1 MVQTIMLD
9 YLKRLKTFQI
19 IAAIVIIGLLY
30 GAINLYTK
38 IQFYKSFAN
47 QTRTTSVVV
56 QQVEI
61 NSINKV
67 YPATS
72 VIEAKKSY
80 NVVSKTDGI
89 LNDIF
94 FNESSFVKKGDN
106 LFSILSTSSIGEII
120 ITAPFDGYVG
130 LTDYKIGDKLKNGDL
145 LLTLDD
151 MTSMKAFIYLPEKII
166 PQILG
171 DIKYIA
177 SSKLFPEQKYY
188 GVISNIDQRVNR
200 ESRTIKAYAIIEN
213 KNNYLRP
220 GLLLNID
227 IILDE
232 IKDTMLIPEESVLTS
247 KDYSYVFVIDENTAK
262 LKKVSLGITSNGKI
276 QILDGIKS
284 QDNVVT
290 LGHEK
295 LKDGSKIKIIEN

>member
-1 MVQTIMLD
+1 MLD
-9 YLKRLKTFQI
+9 YFKRLKAFQI
-19 IAAIVIIGLLY
+19 IAAIVIVGLLY

-47 QTRTTSVVV
+47 QTRIISVAAQKV
-56 QQVEI
+56 QI
-61 NSINKV
+61 SSINKI

-72 VIEAKKSY
+72 VIESKKSY
-80 NVVSKTDGI
+80 NVISKTDGI

-94 FNESSFVKKGDN
+94 FSESSFVNKGDK
-106 LFSILSTSSIGEII
+106 LFSILSTSSIGEIL

-151 MTSMKAFIYLPEKII
+151 MSSMKAFIYLPEKIL
-166 PQILG
+166 PQISG
-171 DIKYIA
+171 NIKYIA
-177 SSKLFPEQKYY
+177 SSKLFPEQKYF

-200 ESRTIKAYAIIEN
+200 DSRTIRAYAIIDN
-213 KNNYLRP
+213 KNNNLRP
-220 GLLLNID
+220 GLMLNID

-232 IKDTMLIPEESVLTS
+232 IEATMLIPEESVLTS
-247 KDYSYVFVIDENTAK
+247 EDFSYVFVIEEDIAK
-262 LKKVSLGITSNGKI
+262 LKEVNIGISSNGMI
-276 QILDGIKS
+276 QILSGISSGDK
-284 QDNVVT
+284 VVT

>member
-1 MVQTIMLD
+1 MLD
-9 YLKRLKTFQI
+9 YFKRLKAFQI
-19 IAAIVIIGLLY
+19 IAAIVIVGLLY

-47 QTRTTSVVV
+47 QTRTTSVA
-56 QQVEI
+56 VEEVKI
-61 NSINKV
+61 DSINKI

-72 VIEAKKSY
+72 VIEAKISY

-94 FNESSFVKKGDN
+94 FKESSFVEKGDK
-106 LFSILSTSSIGEII
+106 LFSILSTSSIGEIL
-120 ITAPFDGYVG
+120 ITAPFNGYVG

-151 MTSMKAFIYLPEKII
+151 MSSMKAFIYLPEKIL
-166 PQILG
+166 PQISEN
-171 DIKYIA
+171 IKYIA
-177 SSKLFPEQKYY
+177 SSKLFPEQKYF

-200 ESRTIKAYAIIEN
+200 DSRTIRAYAIIDN
-213 KNNYLRP
+213 KNKNLRP

-227 IILDE
+227 IVLEE

-247 KDYSYVFVIDENTAK
+247 KDFSYVFIIDENVAK
-262 LKKVSLGITSNGKI
+262 LKKVNLGITSNGMI
-276 QILDGIKS
+276 QILSGLKS
-284 QDNVVT
+284 NDRVVT

-295 LKDGSKIKIIEN
+295 LKDGSQIKIIEN

>member
-1 MVQTIMLD
+1 MLD
-9 YLKRLKTFQI
+9 YFKRLKTFQI
-19 IAAIVIIGLLY
+19 IGAIVVIGLLY
-30 GAINLYTK
+30 GAVNLYTK

-47 QTRTTSVVV
+47 QTRTTSVA
-56 QQVEI
+56 VEEVKI
-61 NSINKV
+61 DSINKI

-94 FNESSFVKKGDN
+94 FKESSFVEKGDK
-106 LFSILSTSSIGEII
+106 LFSILSTSSIGEIL
-120 ITAPFDGYVG
+120 ITAPFNGYVG
-130 LTDYKIGDKLKNGDL
+130 ITDYKIGDKLKNGDL

-151 MTSMKAFIYLPEKII
+151 MSSMKAFIYLPEKIL
-166 PQILG
+166 PQISKN
-171 DIKYIA
+171 IKYIA
-177 SSKLFPEQKYY
+177 SSKLFPEQKYF

-200 ESRTIKAYAIIEN
+200 DSRTIRAYAIIDN
-213 KNNYLRP
+213 KNKNLRP

-227 IILDE
+227 IVLDE

-247 KDYSYVFVIDENTAK
+247 KDYSYVFVIDEDVAK
-262 LKKVSLGITSNGKI
+262 LKKVNLGITSNGMI
-276 QILDGIKS
+276 QILSGLKS
-284 QDNVVT
+284 NDKVVT

>member
-1 MVQTIMLD
+1 MLD
-9 YLKRLKTFQI
+9 YFKRLKAFQI
-19 IAAIVIIGLLY
+19 IAAIVIVGLLY

-47 QTRTTSVVV
+47 QTRTTSVAAEEVK
-56 QQVEI
+56 I
-61 NSINKV
+61 DSINKI

-94 FNESSFVKKGDN
+94 FKESSFVEKGDK
-106 LFSILSTSSIGEII
+106 LFSILSTSSIGEIL
-120 ITAPFDGYVG
+120 ITAPFNGYVG

-151 MTSMKAFIYLPEKII
+151 MSSMKAFIYLPEKIL
-166 PQILG
+166 PQISK

-177 SSKLFPEQKYY
+177 SSKLFPEQKYF

-200 ESRTIKAYAIIEN
+200 DSRTIRAYAIIDN
-213 KNNYLRP
+213 KNKNLRP

-227 IILDE
+227 IVLDE

-247 KDYSYVFVIDENTAK
+247 KDYSYVFVIDEDVAK
-262 LKKVSLGITSNGKI
+262 LKKVNLGITSNGMI
-276 QILDGIKS
+276 QILSGLKS
-284 QDNVVT
+284 NDKVVT

>member
-1 MVQTIMLD
+1 MLD
-9 YLKRLKTFQI
+9 YFKRLKAFQI
-19 IAAIVIIGLLY
+19 IATIVIVGLLY
-30 GAINLYTK
+30 GAFNLYTK

-47 QTRTTSVVV
+47 QTRTTSVA
-56 QQVEI
+56 VEEVKI
-61 NSINKV
+61 DSINKI

-94 FNESSFVKKGDN
+94 FKESSFVEKGDK
-106 LFSILSTSSIGEII
+106 LFSILSTSSIGEIL
-120 ITAPFDGYVG
+120 ITAPFNGYVG
-130 LTDYKIGDKLKNGDL
+130 ITDYKIGDKLKNGDL

-151 MTSMKAFIYLPEKII
+151 MSSMKAFIYLPEKIL
-166 PQILG
+166 PQISKN
-171 DIKYIA
+171 IKYIA
-177 SSKLFPEQKYY
+177 SSKLFPEQKYF

-200 ESRTIKAYAIIEN
+200 DSRTIRAYAIIDN
-213 KNNYLRP
+213 KNKNLRP

-227 IILDE
+227 IVLDE

-247 KDYSYVFVIDENTAK
+247 KDYSYVFIIDEDVAK
-262 LKKVSLGITSNGKI
+262 LKKVNLGITSNGMI
-276 QILDGIKS
+276 QILSGLKS
-284 QDNVVT
+284 NDKVVT

>member
-1 MVQTIMLD
+1 MLD
-9 YLKRLKTFQI
+9 YFKRLKAFQI
-19 IAAIVIIGLLY
+19 IAVIVIVGLLY

-47 QTRTTSVVV
+47 QTRTTSVAAEEVK
-56 QQVEI
+56 I
-61 NSINKV
+61 DSINKI

-94 FNESSFVKKGDN
+94 FKESSFVEKGDK
-106 LFSILSTSSIGEII
+106 LFSILSTSSIGEIL
-120 ITAPFDGYVG
+120 ITAPFNGYVG
-130 LTDYKIGDKLKNGDL
+130 ITDYKIGDKLKNGDL

-151 MTSMKAFIYLPEKII
+151 MSSMKAFIYLPEKIL
-166 PQILG
+166 PQISEN
-171 DIKYIA
+171 IKYIA
-177 SSKLFPEQKYY
+177 SSKLFPDQKYF

-200 ESRTIKAYAIIEN
+200 DSRTIRAYAIIDN
-213 KNNYLRP
+213 KNKNLRP

-227 IILDE
+227 IVLDE

-247 KDYSYVFVIDENTAK
+247 KDYSYVFIIDEDVAK
-262 LKKVSLGITSNGKI
+262 LKKVNLGITSNGMI
-276 QILDGIKS
+276 QILSGLKS
-284 QDNVVT
+284 NDKVVT

>member
-1 MVQTIMLD
+1 MLD
-9 YLKRLKTFQI
+9 FFKRLKTFQI
-19 IAAIVIIGLLY
+19 IGVIVIIGLLY

-47 QTRTTSVVV
+47 QTRTISVAA
-56 QQVEI
+56 QQVQI

-80 NVVSKTDGI
+80 NVISKTDGI

-94 FNESSFVKKGDN
+94 FTESSFVNKGDK
-106 LFSILSTSSIGEII
+106 LFSILSTSSIGEIL

-130 LTDYKIGDKLKNGDL
+130 LTDYKIGDKLQNGDL

-151 MTSMKAFIYLPEKII
+151 MSSMKAFIYLPEKIL
-166 PQILG
+166 PQISG
-171 DIKYIA
+171 NIKYIA
-177 SSKLFPEQKYY
+177 SSKLFPEQKYF
-188 GVISNIDQRVNR
+188 GIISNIDQRVNR
-200 ESRTIKAYAIIEN
+200 DSRTIRAYAIIDN
-213 KNNYLRP
+213 KNNNLRP
-220 GLLLNID
+220 GLMLNID

-232 IKDTMLIPEESVLTS
+232 IEATMLIPEESVLTS
-247 KDYSYVFVIDENTAK
+247 KDYSYVFVIEENIAK
-262 LKKVSLGITSNGKI
+262 LKEVNLGISSNGMI
-276 QILDGIKS
+276 QILSGINSGNK
-284 QDNVVT
+284 VVT

-295 LKDGSKIKIIEN
+295 LKDGSKIKIIED

>member
-1 MVQTIMLD
+1 MLD
-9 YLKRLKTFQI
+9 YFKRLKTFQI
-19 IAAIVIIGLLY
+19 IGAIVVIGLLY
-30 GAINLYTK
+30 GAVNLYTK

-47 QTRTTSVVV
+47 QTRTISVAA
-56 QQVEI
+56 QQVQI

-72 VIEAKKSY
+72 VIEAKNSY

-94 FNESSFVKKGDN
+94 FKESSFVKKGDK
-106 LFSILSTSSIGEII
+106 LFSILSTSSIGEIL

-130 LTDYKIGDKLKNGDL
+130 LTDYKLGDKLKNGDL

-151 MTSMKAFIYLPEKII
+151 MSSMKAFIYLPEKIL
-166 PQILG
+166 PQISAG
-171 DIKYIA
+171 IKYIA
-177 SSKLFPEQKYY
+177 SSKLFPDQKYF

-200 ESRTIKAYAIIEN
+200 DSRTIRAYAIIEN
-213 KNNYLRP
+213 INNNLRP
-220 GLLLNID
+220 GLMLNID

-232 IKDTMLIPEESVLTS
+232 IESTMLIPEESVLTS
-247 KDYSYVFVIDENTAK
+247 KDYSYVFVIEENIAK
-262 LKKVSLGITSNGKI
+262 LKEVNLGISSNGMI
-276 QILDGIKS
+276 QVLSGINSEDK
-284 QDNVVT
+284 VVT

-295 LKDGSKIKIIEN
+295 LKDGSKIKILEN

>member
-1 MVQTIMLD
+1 MLD
-9 YLKRLKTFQI
+9 YFKRLKTFQI

-47 QTRTTSVVV
+47 QTRIISVAA
-56 QQVEI
+56 QQVQI
-61 NSINKV
+61 SSINKV

-80 NVVSKTDGI
+80 NVISKTDGI

-94 FNESSFVKKGDN
+94 FSESSFVKKGDK
-106 LFSILSTSSIGEII
+106 LFSILSTSSIGEIL

-151 MTSMKAFIYLPEKII
+151 MSSMKAFIYLPEKIL
-166 PQILG
+166 PQISEN
-171 DIKYIA
+171 IKYIA
-177 SSKLFPEQKYY
+177 SSKLFPEQKYF

-200 ESRTIKAYAIIEN
+200 DSRTIRAYAIIDN
-213 KNNYLRP
+213 KNNNLRP
-220 GLLLNID
+220 GLMLNID

-232 IKDTMLIPEESVLTS
+232 IEATMLIPEESVLTS
-247 KDYSYVFVIDENTAK
+247 KDFSYVFVIEEDIAK
-262 LKKVSLGITSNGKI
+262 LKEVNLGISSNGMI
-276 QILDGIKS
+276 QILSGISSEDK
-284 QDNVVT
+284 VIT

>member
-1 MVQTIMLD
+1 MLD
-9 YLKRLKTFQI
+9 YFKRLKAFQI
-19 IAAIVIIGLLY
+19 IAAIVIVGLLY

-47 QTRTTSVVV
+47 QTRIISVAAQKV
-56 QQVEI
+56 QI
-61 NSINKV
+61 SSINKI

-72 VIEAKKSY
+72 VIESKKSY
-80 NVVSKTDGI
+80 NVISKTDGI

-94 FNESSFVKKGDN
+94 FSESSFVNKGDK
-106 LFSILSTSSIGEII
+106 LFSILSTSSIGEIL

-151 MTSMKAFIYLPEKII
+151 MSSMKAFIYLPEKIL
-166 PQILG
+166 PQISG
-171 DIKYIA
+171 NIKYIA
-177 SSKLFPEQKYY
+177 SSKLFPEQKYF

-200 ESRTIKAYAIIEN
+200 DSRTIRAYAIIDN
-213 KNNYLRP
+213 KNNNLRP
-220 GLLLNID
+220 GLMLNID
-227 IILDE
+227 IILEE
-232 IKDTMLIPEESVLTS
+232 IEATMLIPEESVLTS
-247 KDYSYVFVIDENTAK
+247 QDFSYVFVIEEDIAK
-262 LKKVSLGITSNGKI
+262 LKEVNIGISSNGMI
-276 QILDGIKS
+276 QILSGISSGDK
-284 QDNVVT
+284 VVT

>member
-1 MVQTIMLD
+1 MLD
-9 YLKRLKTFQI
+9 YFKRLKAFQI
-19 IAAIVIIGLLY
+19 IAAIVIVGLLY

-47 QTRTTSVVV
+47 QTRTTSVAAEEVK
-56 QQVEI
+56 I
-61 NSINKV
+61 DSISKI

-94 FNESSFVKKGDN
+94 FKESSVVEKGDK
-106 LFSILSTSSIGEII
+106 LFSILSTSSIGEIL
-120 ITAPFDGYVG
+120 ITAPFNGYVG

-151 MTSMKAFIYLPEKII
+151 MSSMKAFIYLPEKIL
-166 PQILG
+166 PQISEN
-171 DIKYIA
+171 IKYIA
-177 SSKLFPEQKYY
+177 SSKLFPEQKYF

-200 ESRTIKAYAIIEN
+200 DSRTIRAYAIIDN
-213 KNNYLRP
+213 KNKNLRP

-227 IILDE
+227 IVLDE

-247 KDYSYVFVIDENTAK
+247 KDYSYVFVIDEDVAK
-262 LKKVSLGITSNGKI
+262 LKKVNLGITSNGMI
-276 QILDGIKS
+276 QILSGLKS
-284 QDNVVT
+284 NDKVVT

>member
-1 MVQTIMLD
+1 MLD
-9 YLKRLKTFQI
+9 YFKRLKAFQI
-19 IAAIVIIGLLY
+19 IAAVIIVGLLY

-47 QTRTTSVVV
+47 QTRTTSVA
-56 QQVEI
+56 VEEVKI
-61 NSINKV
+61 DSINKI

-94 FNESSFVKKGDN
+94 FKESSFVEKGDK
-106 LFSILSTSSIGEII
+106 LFSILSTSSIGEIL
-120 ITAPFDGYVG
+120 ITAPFNGYVG
-130 LTDYKIGDKLKNGDL
+130 ITDYKIGDKLKNGDL

-151 MTSMKAFIYLPEKII
+151 MSSMKAFIYLPEKIL
-166 PQILG
+166 PQISEN
-171 DIKYIA
+171 IKYIA
-177 SSKLFPEQKYY
+177 SSKLFPDQKYF

-200 ESRTIKAYAIIEN
+200 DSRTIRAYAIIDN
-213 KNNYLRP
+213 KNKNLRP

-227 IILDE
+227 IVLDE

-247 KDYSYVFVIDENTAK
+247 KDYSYVFIIDEDVAK
-262 LKKVSLGITSNGKI
+262 LKKVNLGITSNGMI
-276 QILDGIKS
+276 QILSGLKS
-284 QDNVVT
+284 NDKVVT

>member
-1 MVQTIMLD
+1 MLD
-9 YLKRLKTFQI
+9 YFKKLRAFQV
-19 IAAIVIIGLLY
+19 IAAIIIIGLLY

-47 QTRTTSVVV
+47 QTRIISVAA
-56 QQVEI
+56 QQVQI

-80 NVVSKTDGI
+80 NVISKTDGI

-94 FNESSFVKKGDN
+94 FSESSFVTKGDK
-106 LFSILSTSSIGEII
+106 LFSILSTSSIGEIL

-151 MTSMKAFIYLPEKII
+151 MSSMKAFIYLPEKIL
-166 PQILG
+166 PQISG
-171 DIKYIA
+171 NIKYIA
-177 SSKLFPEQKYY
+177 SSKLFPEQKYF

-200 ESRTIKAYAIIEN
+200 DTRTIRAYAIIDN
-213 KNNYLRP
+213 KNNNLRP
-220 GLLLNID
+220 GLMLNID
-227 IILDE
+227 IILEE
-232 IKDTMLIPEESVLTS
+232 IEATMLIPEESVLTS
-247 KDYSYVFVIDENTAK
+247 RDFSYVFVIEEDIAK
-262 LKKVSLGITSNGKI
+262 LKEVNIGISSNGMI
-276 QILDGIKS
+276 QILSGISSEDK
-284 QDNVVT
+284 VVT

-295 LKDGSKIKIIEN
+295 PVSYTHLTLTTTTSV

>member
-1 MVQTIMLD
+1 MLD
-9 YLKRLKTFQI
+9 YFKRLQAFQI
-19 IAAIVIIGLLY
+19 IAAIVIVGLLY

-47 QTRTTSVVV
+47 QTRIISVAA
-56 QQVEI
+56 QQVQI
-61 NSINKV
+61 SSINKI

-80 NVVSKTDGI
+80 NVISKTDGI

-94 FNESSFVKKGDN
+94 FSESSFVNKGDK
-106 LFSILSTSSIGEII
+106 LFSILSTSSIGEIL

-151 MTSMKAFIYLPEKII
+151 MSSMKAFIYLPEKIL
-166 PQILG
+166 PQISG
-171 DIKYIA
+171 NIKYIA
-177 SSKLFPEQKYY
+177 SSKLFPEQKYF

-200 ESRTIKAYAIIEN
+200 DSRTIRAYAIIDN
-213 KNNYLRP
+213 KNKNLRP

-227 IILDE
+227 IVLDE

-247 KDYSYVFVIDENTAK
+247 KDYSYVFVIDEDVAK
-262 LKKVSLGITSNGKI
+262 LKKVNLGITSNGMI
-276 QILDGIKS
+276 QILSGLKS
-284 QDNVVT
+284 NDKVVT

-295 LKDGSKIKIIEN
+295 LKDGSKIKLIEN

>member
-1 MVQTIMLD
+1 MLD
-9 YLKRLKTFQI
+9 YFKRLKTFQI
-19 IAAIVIIGLLY
+19 IGAIVVIGLLY
-30 GAINLYTK
+30 GAVNLYTK

-47 QTRTTSVVV
+47 QTRTISVAV
-56 QQVEI
+56 QQVQI

-94 FNESSFVKKGDN
+94 FKESSFVEKGDN
-106 LFSILSTSSIGEII
+106 LFSILSTSSIGEIL

-130 LTDYKIGDKLKNGDL
+130 LTDYKLGDKLKNGDL

-151 MTSMKAFIYLPEKII
+151 MSSMKAFIYLPEKIL
-166 PQILG
+166 PQISE

-177 SSKLFPEQKYY
+177 SSKLFPDQKYF

-200 ESRTIKAYAIIEN
+200 DSRTIRAYAIIEN
-213 KNNYLRP
+213 INNNLRP
-220 GLLLNID
+220 GLMLNID

-232 IKDTMLIPEESVLTS
+232 IESTMLIPEESVLTS
-247 KDYSYVFVIDENTAK
+247 KDYSYVFVIEENIAK
-262 LKKVSLGITSNGKI
+262 LKEVNLGISSNGMI
-276 QILDGIKS
+276 QVLSGINSEDK
-284 QDNVVT
+284 VVT

>member
-1 MVQTIMLD
+1 MLD
-9 YLKRLKTFQI
+9 YFKRLKAFQI
-19 IAAIVIIGLLY
+19 IAAVIIVGLLY

-47 QTRTTSVVV
+47 QTRTTSVA
-56 QQVEI
+56 VEEVKI
-61 NSINKV
+61 DSINKI

-94 FNESSFVKKGDN
+94 FKESSFVEKGDK
-106 LFSILSTSSIGEII
+106 LFSILSTSSIGEIL
-120 ITAPFDGYVG
+120 ITAPFNGYVG
-130 LTDYKIGDKLKNGDL
+130 ITDYKIGDKLKNGDL

-151 MTSMKAFIYLPEKII
+151 MSSMKAFIYLPEKIL
-166 PQILG
+166 PQISKN
-171 DIKYIA
+171 IKYIA
-177 SSKLFPEQKYY
+177 SSKLFPEQKYF

-200 ESRTIKAYAIIEN
+200 DSRTIRAYAIIDN
-213 KNNYLRP
+213 KNKNLRP

-227 IILDE
+227 IVLDE

-247 KDYSYVFVIDENTAK
+247 KDYSYVFVIDEDVAK
-262 LKKVSLGITSNGKI
+262 LKKVNLGITSNGMI
-276 QILDGIKS
+276 QILSGLKS
-284 QDNVVT
+284 NDKVVT

-295 LKDGSKIKIIEN
+295 LKDGSKIKLIEN

>member
-1 MVQTIMLD
+1 MLD
-9 YLKRLKTFQI
+9 YFKRLKAFQI
-19 IAAIVIIGLLY
+19 IAAIVIVGLLY

-47 QTRTTSVVV
+47 QTRIISVAV
-56 QQVEI
+56 QKVQI
-61 NSINKV
+61 SSINKI

-72 VIEAKKSY
+72 VIESKKSY
-80 NVVSKTDGI
+80 NVISKTDGI

-94 FNESSFVKKGDN
+94 FSESSFVNKGDK
-106 LFSILSTSSIGEII
+106 LFSILSTSSIGEILI
-120 ITAPFDGYVG
+120 MAPFDGYVG

-151 MTSMKAFIYLPEKII
+151 MSSMKAFIYLPEKIL
-166 PQILG
+166 PQISG
-171 DIKYIA
+171 NIKYIA
-177 SSKLFPEQKYY
+177 SSKLFPEQKYF

-200 ESRTIKAYAIIEN
+200 DSRTLRAYAIIDN
-213 KNNYLRP
+213 KNNNLRP
-220 GLLLNID
+220 GLMLNID

-232 IKDTMLIPEESVLTS
+232 IEATMLIPEESVLTS
-247 KDYSYVFVIDENTAK
+247 EDFSYVFVIEEDIAK
-262 LKKVSLGITSNGKI
+262 LKEVNIGISSNGMI
-276 QILDGIKS
+276 QILSGISSGDK
-284 QDNVVT
+284 VVT

>member
-1 MVQTIMLD
+1 MLD
-9 YLKRLKTFQI
+9 YFKRLKTFQI
-19 IAAIVIIGLLY
+19 IGAIVVIGLLY
-30 GAINLYTK
+30 GAVNLYTK

-47 QTRTTSVVV
+47 QTRTTSVA
-56 QQVEI
+56 VEKVRI
-61 NSINKV
+61 DSINKI

-94 FNESSFVKKGDN
+94 FKESSFVEKGDK
-106 LFSILSTSSIGEII
+106 LFSILSTSSIGEIL
-120 ITAPFDGYVG
+120 ITAPFNGYVG

-151 MTSMKAFIYLPEKII
+151 MSSMKAFIYLPEKIL
-166 PQILG
+166 PQISK

-177 SSKLFPEQKYY
+177 SSKLFPEQKYF

-200 ESRTIKAYAIIEN
+200 DSRTIRAYAIIDN
-213 KNNYLRP
+213 KNKNLRP

-227 IILDE
+227 IVLDE

-247 KDYSYVFVIDENTAK
+247 KDYSYVFVIDEDVAK
-262 LKKVSLGITSNGKI
+262 LKKVNLGITSNGMI
-276 QILDGIKS
+276 QILSGLKS
-284 QDNVVT
+284 NDKVVT

>member
-1 MVQTIMLD
+1 MLD
-9 YLKRLKTFQI
+9 YFKRLKAFQI
-19 IAAIVIIGLLY
+19 IAAIVIVGLLY

-47 QTRTTSVVV
+47 QTRTTSVEAEEVK
-56 QQVEI
+56 I
-61 NSINKV
+61 DSINKI

-94 FNESSFVKKGDN
+94 FKESSFVEKGDK
-106 LFSILSTSSIGEII
+106 LFSILSTSSIGEIL
-120 ITAPFDGYVG
+120 ITAPFNGYVG
-130 LTDYKIGDKLKNGDL
+130 ITDYKIGDKLKNGDL

-151 MTSMKAFIYLPEKII
+151 MSSMKAFIYLPEKIL
-166 PQILG
+166 PQISEN
-171 DIKYIA
+171 IKYIA
-177 SSKLFPEQKYY
+177 SSKLFPDQKYF

-200 ESRTIKAYAIIEN
+200 DSRTIRAYAIIDN
-213 KNNYLRP
+213 KNKNLRP

-227 IILDE
+227 IVLDE

-247 KDYSYVFVIDENTAK
+247 KDYSYVFVIDEDVAK
-262 LKKVSLGITSNGKI
+262 LKKVNLGITSNGMI
-276 QILDGIKS
+276 QILSGLKS
-284 QDNVVT
+284 NDKVVT

-295 LKDGSKIKIIEN
+295 LKDGSKIKLIEN

>member
-1 MVQTIMLD
+1 MLD
-9 YLKRLKTFQI
+9 YFKRLKAFQI
-19 IAAIVIIGLLY
+19 IATIVIVGLLY
-30 GAINLYTK
+30 GAFNLYTK

-47 QTRTTSVVV
+47 QTRITSVA
-56 QQVEI
+56 VEEVKI
-61 NSINKV
+61 DSINKI

-94 FNESSFVKKGDN
+94 FKESSFVEKGDK
-106 LFSILSTSSIGEII
+106 LFSILSTSSIGEIL
-120 ITAPFDGYVG
+120 ITAPFNGYVG
-130 LTDYKIGDKLKNGDL
+130 ITDYKIGDKLKNGDL

-151 MTSMKAFIYLPEKII
+151 MSSMKAFIYLPEKIL
-166 PQILG
+166 PQISEN
-171 DIKYIA
+171 IKYIA
-177 SSKLFPEQKYY
+177 SSKLFPEQKYF

-200 ESRTIKAYAIIEN
+200 DSRTIKAYAIIDN
-213 KNNYLRP
+213 KNKNLRP

-227 IILDE
+227 IVLDE

-247 KDYSYVFVIDENTAK
+247 KDYSYVFIIDEDVAK
-262 LKKVSLGITSNGKI
+262 LKKVNLGITSNGMI
-276 QILDGIKS
+276 QILSGLKS
-284 QDNVVT
+284 NDKVVT

>member
-1 MVQTIMLD
+1 MLD
-9 YLKRLKTFQI
+9 YFKRLKAFQI
-19 IAAIVIIGLLY
+19 IATIVIVGLLY
-30 GAINLYTK
+30 GAFNLYTK

-47 QTRTTSVVV
+47 QTRTTSVA
-56 QQVEI
+56 VEEVKI
-61 NSINKV
+61 DSINKI

-94 FNESSFVKKGDN
+94 FKESSFVEKGDK
-106 LFSILSTSSIGEII
+106 LFSILSTSSIGEIL
-120 ITAPFDGYVG
+120 ITAPFNGYVG
-130 LTDYKIGDKLKNGDL
+130 ITDYKIGDKLKNGDL
-145 LLTLDD
+145 LLSLDD
-151 MTSMKAFIYLPEKII
+151 MSSMKAFIYLPEKIL
-166 PQILG
+166 PQISKN
-171 DIKYIA
+171 IKYIA
-177 SSKLFPEQKYY
+177 SSKLFPEQKYF

-200 ESRTIKAYAIIEN
+200 DSRTIRAYAIIDN
-213 KNNYLRP
+213 KNKNLRP

-227 IILDE
+227 IVLDE

-247 KDYSYVFVIDENTAK
+247 KDYSYVFVIDEDVAK
-262 LKKVSLGITSNGKI
+262 LKKVNLGITSNGMI
-276 QILDGIKS
+276 QILSGLKS
-284 QDNVVT
+284 NDKVVT

>member
-1 MVQTIMLD
+1 MLD
-9 YLKRLKTFQI
+9 YFKRLKVFQI
-19 IAAIVIIGLLY
+19 IAAIVIVGLLY
-30 GAINLYTK
+30 GAFNLYSK

-47 QTRTTSVVV
+47 QTRTTSVA
-56 QQVEI
+56 VEEVKI
-61 NSINKV
+61 DSINKI

-94 FNESSFVKKGDN
+94 FKESSFVEKGDK
-106 LFSILSTSSIGEII
+106 LFSILSTSSIGEIL
-120 ITAPFDGYVG
+120 ITAPFNGYVG
-130 LTDYKIGDKLKNGDL
+130 ITDYKIGDKLKNNDL

-151 MTSMKAFIYLPEKII
+151 MSSMKAFIYLPEKIL
-166 PQILG
+166 PQISG
-171 DIKYIA
+171 NIKYIA
-177 SSKLFPEQKYY
+177 SSKLFPEQKYS

-200 ESRTIKAYAIIEN
+200 DSRTIRAYAIIDN
-213 KNNYLRP
+213 KNKNLRP

-227 IILDE
+227 IVLDE

-247 KDYSYVFVIDENTAK
+247 KDYSYVFVIDKDVAK
-262 LKKVSLGITSNGKI
+262 LKKVNLGITSNGMI
-276 QILDGIKS
+276 QILSGLKFSDK
-284 QDNVVT
+284 VVT

>member
-1 MVQTIMLD
+1 MLD
-9 YLKRLKTFQI
+9 YFKRLKAFQI
-19 IAAIVIIGLLY
+19 IAAIVIVGLLY

-47 QTRTTSVVV
+47 QTRITSVA
-56 QQVEI
+56 VEEVKI
-61 NSINKV
+61 DSINKI

-94 FNESSFVKKGDN
+94 FKESSFVEKGDK
-106 LFSILSTSSIGEII
+106 LFSILSTSSIGEIL
-120 ITAPFDGYVG
+120 ITAPFNGYVG
-130 LTDYKIGDKLKNGDL
+130 ITDYKIGDKLKNGDL
-145 LLTLDD
+145 LLSLDD
-151 MTSMKAFIYLPEKII
+151 MSSMKAFIYLPEKIL
-166 PQILG
+166 PQISEN
-171 DIKYIA
+171 IKYIA
-177 SSKLFPEQKYY
+177 SSKLFPEQKYF

-200 ESRTIKAYAIIEN
+200 DSRTIRAYAIIDN
-213 KNNYLRP
+213 KNKNLRP

-227 IILDE
+227 IVLDE

-247 KDYSYVFVIDENTAK
+247 KDYSYVFVIDEDVAK
-262 LKKVSLGITSNGKI
+262 LKKVNLGITSNGMI
-276 QILDGIKS
+276 QILSGLKS
-284 QDNVVT
+284 NDKVVT